1 MASSG
6 PWGGHGLVPHRGW
19 DTAAGEQSS
28 QERPGLETIDNVHF
42 LPGASHMVSLRF
54 RGFAVGN
61 AAPLHKPEL
70 LQSDSMAVPFCT
82 FLAGSACLAI
92 KMHSFKD

>member
-1 MASSG
+1 
-6 PWGGHGLVPHRGW
+6 
-19 DTAAGEQSS
+19 
-28 QERPGLETIDNVHF
+28 
-42 LPGASHMVSLRF
+42 MVSLRF

-61 AAPLHKPEL
+61 AVPLHKPEL

-92 KMHSFKD
+92 KMHSFKDQNITIPCVYLKRNRTVSLPMIISPSHKM